1 MGRLLIRV
9 FLGVLAAAAV
19 AYGIAWVYFGEPTP
33 ESQFFFAGN
42 QVVDLRFSPD
52 GKSWRSSPLRLR
64 RRTRQTFSSRES
76 SGFPT
81 ERCSGIPNAAWK
93 SAWNS
98 QSGSLLATV
107 ESNGTDSDQRETA
120 KWGLKRHLTLT
131 AQAAGHESR
140 AHHPTDAAGLADIT
154 PGIVQRLCFN
164 RQGNSLFT
172 VSFAQDSDSA
182 SEYNHAKIW
191 WDPLGKETVAE
202 SIGSCGGPCDLA
214 VAESGKSPLVAL
226 AYKTP
231 CNPEVLKIGL
241 KSGKTVVENKVALK
255 DLPEKLDSPRLEMT
269 PDGRLLLARDTT
281 QFDIFSVSDTAVQ
294 MVQSITSKAPIVKGS
309 VLWFKHVEIS
319 GDGRFAAYDTEGH
332 LNIIRLPDGK
342 PVLTISHAPC
352 AVALASDG
360 SMVAVADQSTH
371 SVLLYRIPGG
381 GSGGA
386 DAVNSAAQE

>member
-1 MGRLLIRV
+1 VGRLVIRV
-9 FLGVLAAAAV
+9 FLGVLVAAAV
-19 AYGIAWVYFGEPTP
+19 AYGIAWVYFAEPTP

-42 QVVDLRFSPD
+42 AVVDLRFSPD
-52 GKSWRSSPLRLR
+52 GKKLAVISFETPPPDAAKFQVARIFRISDGEVLHS
-64 RRTRQTFSSRES
+64 
-76 SGFPT
+76 
-81 ERCSGIPNAAWK
+81 IPNAAWK

-98 QSGSLLATV
+98 DGSLLATV
-107 ESNGTDSDQRETA
+107 ESNGTDFEVWETA

-131 AQAAGHESR
+131 AQSAGHESR
-140 AHHPTDAAGLADIT
+140 AHNPVDAEGLADIS

-164 RQGNSLFT
+164 RQGSLFT

-214 VAESGKSPLVAL
+214 VAGSGKSPLVAL

-231 CNPEVLKIGL
+231 CNPEVVKIGL
-241 KSGKTVVENKVALK
+241 KSGKTVVENKVVLK
-255 DLPEKLDSPRLEMT
+255 DLPDKLDSPRLEMT
-269 PDGRLLLARDTT
+269 ADGRLLLARDTT
-281 QFDIFSVSDTAVQ
+281 QFDIFSISDTAVQ
-294 MVQSITSKAPIVKGS
+294 LVQSIASKAPIVKGS
-309 VLWFKHVEIS
+309 MLWFKHVEIS

-342 PVLTISHAPC
+342 PVLTISHPPC
-352 AVALASDG
+352 AVALAADG
-360 SMVAVADQSTH
+360 SMVAIADQSTH

-381 GSGGA
+381 GSGSA
-386 DAVNSAAQE
+386 DGVNSAAQE